1 MCNDETTRLSHHTI
15 DDLLAFHSKI
25 RDAKSVKGSE
35 GTVSESFVLTFI
47 GKGKGKKPQNK
58 YPTCC

>member
-35 GTVSESFVLTFI
+35 GTVSDFFRVVD
-47 GKGKGKKPQNK
+47 NK
-58 YPTCC
+58 CW